1 VSGLKRVAKYGGRCA
16 LAALTAMVWSVGW
29 HPAAAQEETA
39 QGGPIDCVIEPR
51 QVVELGSAENG
62 VVREL
67 LVDRGDTVEEG
78 EAVARLDYDL
88 QALALELATL
98 NAERNDEVRS
108 SRAQLDYRRR
118 EAARIRQLH
127 EKNIVSTKQL
137 DEAQVETRLA
147 DYSLRA
153 AQVDQRAAE
162 VERRLAEARL
172 ERRTIRSPV
181 SGVVV
186 ELTMSPGELTHDQ
199 APLMTIAQIDPLN
212 VEVFVPIEYYGQI
225 SEGMEVAVLPGPP
238 VNGSHTARVEVVDRV
253 LDTASGTFGVRLRLP
268 NPDHALPAG
277 VKCQVRFPFRTAD
290 LVRPDG
296 PENESATLE
305 PPELETGPEL
315 EDEAAIEPAA
325 APAGEMPETESETP
339 RAAWSNKALVYLIQT
354 KLADAG
360 YDPGPLD
367 GVLGDQTTEAI
378 RAYQAQAGLE
388 VDGQPSLDLFNAL
401 RQAAAPAQQ

>member
-1 VSGLKRVAKYGGRCA
+1 MSGLKRVAKYGGRYA
-16 LAALTAMVWSVGW
+16 LAALIAMTWSVGW
-29 HPAAAQEETA
+29 HPAAAQEEAA

-98 NAERNDEVRS
+98 NAERKDEVRS

-153 AQVDQRAAE
+153 AQVDQRVAE

-212 VEVFVPIEYYGQI
+212 VEVFVPIDYYGQI

-290 LVRPDG
+290 VVRPDG
-296 PENESATLE
+296 PETESAVLE
-305 PPELETGPEL
+305 PPEFETALEL

-325 APAGEMPETESETP
+325 APAGDMPETEPETP

-388 VDGQPSLDLFNAL
+388 VDGQPSLELFNAL
-401 RQAAAPAQQ
+401 RQAAAPTQQ

>member
-1 VSGLKRVAKYGGRCA
+1 MSGLKRVAKYGGRCA

-296 PENESATLE
+296 PENESAVRNGNRTWHF
-305 PPELETGPEL
+305 T
-315 EDEAAIEPAA
+315 
-325 APAGEMPETESETP
+325 PAGS
-339 RAAWSNKALVYLIQT
+339 A
-354 KLADAG
+354 
-360 YDPGPLD
+360 
-367 GVLGDQTTEAI
+367 
-378 RAYQAQAGLE
+378 
-388 VDGQPSLDLFNAL
+388 
-401 RQAAAPAQQ
+401 